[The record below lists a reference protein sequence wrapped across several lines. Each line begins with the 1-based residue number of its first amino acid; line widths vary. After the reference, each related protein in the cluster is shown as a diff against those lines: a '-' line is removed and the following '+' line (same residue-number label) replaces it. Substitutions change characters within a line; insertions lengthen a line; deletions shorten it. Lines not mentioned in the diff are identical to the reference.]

1 MATIEK
7 RGESYRIIVSNGYDI
22 NGKQIREKMTWTP
35 EPGMTKRQIE
45 KTLNREATL
54 FEERVRHQVT
64 QNGNIRLVDFTK
76 IFLEQYAR
84 PNLKKRTAFGYEE
97 KMAVIN
103 QALGHIKLKDLK
115 PGHIAAFY
123 ANLQEEG
130 MRNRCKAMPK
140 VDFAAWMKERKTC
153 KAELSRQTGV
163 SIWCFSQLKNGRG
176 IAQNC
181 AEQICEK
188 LDVPYNK
195 LFIRQH
201 DDTPLKPGTIHT
213 YHRTLSA
220 VLYRA
225 VKWKYI
231 ERNPAER
238 ADLPSIAHRKAAY
251 LDEPDAR
258 RLLELLQDEP
268 IKWRAVITFDLL
280 SGLRRAEFLGLRW
293 CDVDLDERMLYVR
306 QTWNYISSE
315 GCYVDKPKSATSE
328 RPLRI
333 SRTAVLLLL
342 EYKRWQDAQR
352 GALGDAWQDKD
363 ERIFTNDE
371 GAPMFPDSVT
381 QWFTKFVKRTG
392 LPKVTIHSL
401 RHTYASLMIADG
413 TPLVI
418 VSHNLGHAQT
428 STTSNIYSHVI
439 AAAEAKAAEA
449 FDRFGDLVA
458 PESKDISEVKSQE
471 VKKTAA
477 GS

>member
-45 KTLNREATL
+45 KALNREATL
-54 FEERVRHQVT
+54 FEERVRHQLT
-64 QNGNIRLVDFTK
+64 QNGNIRLVDFTE

-84 PNLKKRTAFGYEE
+84 PNLKKKTAFSYEQTM
-97 KMAVIN
+97 KVIN

-115 PGHIAAFY
+115 PGHIASFY

-258 RLLELLQDEP
+258 RLLELLQEEK
-268 IKWRAVITFDLL
+268 ILWRTVITFDLL

-293 CDVDLDERMLYVR
+293 SDVDLDKQLLYIR
-306 QTWNYISSE
+306 QTWNYLPTE
-315 GCYVDKPKSATSE
+315 GCYADTPKTATSE

-333 SRTAVLLLL
+333 SRTAILLLL
-342 EYKRWQDAQR
+342 EYKQWQDAQR
-352 GALGDAWQDKD
+352 ELLGDAWRDTD
-363 ERIFTNDE
+363 GRIFTTEE
-371 GAPMFPDSVT
+371 GKPLFPDTVT
-381 QWFTKFVKRTG
+381 NWFTDFVKRTG

-413 TPLVI
+413 TPLVV
-418 VSHNLGHAQT
+418 VSHRLGHAQT
-428 STTSNIYSHVI
+428 STTANIYAHVI
-439 AAAEAKAAEA
+439 AEAEAKADQT
-449 FDRFGDLVA
+449 FDRFGDLIA
-458 PESKDISEVKSQE
+458 PKGQSTPKQ
-471 VKKTAA
+471 KKAA
-477 GS
+477 GI